1 MEQIWGILIC
11 SISSLVGFATLIAYY
26 RQSQKK
32 PYKYS
37 PEALLILG
45 NPEVAQWLRTHLSR
59 DDMANLRAIRAHFGL
74 DLKTAIDLYNAY
86 CENNPVSGSLK

>member
-1 MEQIWGILIC
+1 MEQNWGILIC
-11 SISSLVGFATLIAYY
+11 IGSFVGFATLIAYY

-59 DDMANLRAIRAHFGL
+59 DDMVNLRAIRAHFGL
-74 DLKTAIDLYNAY
+74 DLKTAKDLYNAY
-86 CENNPVSGSLK
+86 CKNNPVSGSLK

>member
-45 NPEVAQWLRTHLSR
+45 TPECAMVANP
-59 DDMANLRAIRAHFGL
+59 F
-74 DLKTAIDLYNAY
+74 K
-86 CENNPVSGSLK
+86 P

>member
-1 MEQIWGILIC
+1 MEQIWSILIC
-11 SISSLVGFATLIAYY
+11 IGSLVGFATLIAYY

-45 NPEVAQWLRTHLSR
+45 NPECAMVT
-59 DDMANLRAIRAHFGL
+59 
-74 DLKTAIDLYNAY
+74 
-86 CENNPVSGSLK
+86 NPFKP

>member
-32 PYKYS
+32 
-37 PEALLILG
+37 A
-45 NPEVAQWLRTHLSR
+45 V
-59 DDMANLRAIRAHFGL
+59 
-74 DLKTAIDLYNAY
+74 
-86 CENNPVSGSLK
+86 